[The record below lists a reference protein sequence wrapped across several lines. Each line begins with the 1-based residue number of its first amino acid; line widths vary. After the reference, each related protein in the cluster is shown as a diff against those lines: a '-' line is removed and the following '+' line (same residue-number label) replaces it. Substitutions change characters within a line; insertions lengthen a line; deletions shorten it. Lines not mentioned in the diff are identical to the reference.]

1 MPLRHHFLRAA
12 TLILTAV
19 LVACGGGRRTRPTP
33 PGDQYLIK
41 VAELEATRQS
51 NLYDAIRQLRPFWL
65 TRDTRNRAGEAGIA
79 VYLDEQFVGGTQQLS
94 RLPIH
99 ATAQVR
105 YLSPTEAQV
114 RFGQVNGLRAA
125 IVVESARR

>member
-1 MPLRHHFLRAA
+1 M
-12 TLILTAV
+12 
-19 LVACGGGRRTRPTP
+19 
-33 PGDQYLIK
+33 K
-41 VAELEATRQS
+41 SAELEASRQS

-65 TRDTRNRAGEAGIA
+65 TRQTRNRTGEAGIA
-79 VYLDEQFVGGTQQLS
+79 VYLDDQFIGDPNALR

-99 ATAQVR
+99 ATSQVR
-105 YLSPTEAQV
+105 YMSPTEAQV